1 MCVFSWFNIV
11 VLPIPNYESVHHSTL
26 GPVSSKM
33 ACFFENWKSGLQ
45 RIRLFKIVMAKPNG
59 VKKHDIYLPNTCG
72 KATGIRREEQNGHF
86 TPGNRV

>member
-1 MCVFSWFNIV
+1 
-11 VLPIPNYESVHHSTL
+11 
-26 GPVSSKM
+26 M
-33 ACFFENWKSGLQ
+33 ACFFEKWKSGLQ

-86 TPGNRV
+86 PPGNWVQEPKISGKPEISSLIPIN